1 MAIDS
6 REFSQQAY
14 VALNDLKCQL
24 NQLAEQVLV
33 KELEMK
39 HRSTTRPTQQ
49 KINERAESYCKKSS
63 SLVQGLSTYIAT
75 WGLHRL
81 SGDAKKFSAGTAS
94 DTQYKGMA
102 YGLFLERLKSLSQE
116 DFVLWSNG
124 SDGKDEKTL
133 VNLDLRKYTALNR
146 LAIRL
151 AKEWGFWA
159 ASVLGEAEE

>member
-1 MAIDS
+1 MTIDN

-14 VALNDLKCQL
+14 QALNDLKGKL
-24 NQLAEQVLV
+24 NDLAEKVSL
-33 KELEMK
+33 KELEK
-39 HRSTTRPTQQ
+39 KGRSTGRPTPQE
-49 KINERAESYCKKSS
+49 INERAESYYKKSS
-63 SLVQGLSTYIAT
+63 SLVQGLSTYIVT

-81 SGDAKKFSAGTAS
+81 SGDAKKFSIGTAS
-94 DTQYKGMA
+94 DTQYKGA
-102 YGLFLERLKSLSQE
+102 VYSLFIERLKSLSQE
-116 DFVLWSNG
+116 DFVLWSDG

-146 LAIRL
+146 LAIKL

>member
-1 MAIDS
+1 MKIDS

-14 VALNDLKCQL
+14 KALNDLKGRL
-24 NQLAEQVLV
+24 NLLAKQVLLE
-33 KELEMK
+33 ELK
-39 HRSTTRPTQQ
+39 KKNKPTTRPTQQ
-49 KINERAESYCKKSS
+49 EIDERAESYYKKSS
-63 SLVQGLSTYIAT
+63 GLVQGLSTYIAT

-94 DTQYKGMA
+94 DTQYKGTA

-116 DFVLWSNG
+116 DFVLWSDG

-146 LAIRL
+146 LAIKL

-159 ASVLGEAEE
+159 ASVLGEADE